1 MAGRSGFDDGNPR
14 DFGGGRRALGGR
26 PLPSEPPYK
35 AYVGNLPSGIIQG
48 DINRIFPNLSIKN
61 VRLVMDKE
69 TDKFK
74 GFCYVEFEYID
85 DLIKAIEMNGAI
97 NVDGNLIKIDVAEE
111 KRNDRGGGFDRGR
124 RDGGRDGG
132 REGRGG
138 GGGFRQGGGGGGR
151 GMYDHFDA
159 VDRRAPRHQG
169 GGFTHDRE
177 RGGSG
182 PGGPGGERWG
192 ERDGGP
198 RGDRDSGRGSRGP
211 SEEPRGAEWGR
222 MGRSGGP
229 PASRAGPGPAPG
241 GGSGGGGG
249 GGGSGGGGGAPRR
262 NFDDM
267 PPSRPDTTGRPKLK
281 LAPRTVKE
289 PLNSLAST
297 SQASSIFGGARPRE
311 ERLKELAGE

>member
-1 MAGRSGFDDGNPR
+1 M

-26 PLPSEPPYK
+26 PLPTEPPYK
-35 AYVGNLPSGIIQG
+35 AYVGNLPPGVIQG
-48 DINRIFPNLSIKN
+48 DINRIFPDLAIKN

-74 GFCYVEFEYID
+74 GFCYVEFECLE

-97 NVDGNLIKIDVAEE
+97 NVEGNFIKIDVAEE
-111 KRNDRGGGFDRGR
+111 KRSDRGGGFDRGR
-124 RDGGRDGG
+124 RDGRDGRDG
-132 REGRGG
+132 R
-138 GGGFRQGGGGGGR
+138 GGGFRQGGGGGR
-151 GMYDHFDA
+151 GMYDHFDGL
-159 VDRRAPRHQG
+159 DRRAPRHQG

-177 RGGSG
+177 RGGN
-182 PGGPGGERWG
+182 GPGGERWG
-192 ERDGGP
+192 DRDSGP

-211 SEEPRGAEWGR
+211 SEEPRGGDWGR
-222 MGRSGGP
+222 MGRTGPGAPATRPPGGP
-229 PASRAGPGPAPG
+229 GAASG
-241 GGSGGGGG
+241 
-249 GGGSGGGGGAPRR
+249 RR

-281 LAPRTVKE
+281 LEPRTVKE